1 MEVAARDHD
10 PASHNIQVDQFPPIK
25 KILQKEISLRNTN
38 GAIYRLDVLS
48 PNTGGEF
55 PTVLHSCDW
64 TATALKVCL
73 TALYR
78 FSKQADPNY
87 PQKIQ

>member
-10 PASHNIQVDQFPPIK
+10 PASHNIQADQFPLVE

-38 GAIYRLDVLS
+38 GAIHRLDVPS

-55 PTVLHSCDW
+55 PTQLRLDSQGTQGMLDGS
-64 TATALKVCL
+64 LSL
-73 TALYR
+73 
-78 FSKQADPNY
+78 
-87 PQKIQ
+87 